1 MKKTCKTLLV
11 SGALMMA
18 CALPMQAASTDVNL
32 EVNGVPIEANAET
45 GAPYISDNGRTMLPV
60 RLISE
65 LAGCDVVYENG
76 TVHVTNEKLS
86 LEAVFVNGQNT
97 CTINGETVVLDEP
110 MTISAEGR
118 AYVPVRALA
127 ESFAD
132 VEWVNDTRT
141 VKVTIEAPVVDPSK
155 SDWTLSLSA
164 GTTSETSD
172 QLFVV
177 ATNTKTGQ
185 SVLLS
190 GAEKAF
196 GEYFNAENKNEYYP
210 GTTKVIDGQVYLT
223 VGRGGVMGGF
233 EVNIFALPDVAAGQT
248 ELSYVGT
255 IPYKSDYTVVNGYL
269 YFTDGTNQG
278 PWDVDP
284 NALYLAT
291 VGDTTNKV
299 KLHANVAVNDCALSV
314 EDGMLI
320 ATAPDGTRHEVSRVP
335 EAEGSIDPAHMQKVL
350 DENTTLE
357 GFLASDDMLSFDEIA
372 VLPGSSISEEG
383 GN

>member
-1 MKKTCKTLLV
+1 MKKTWKTLLV
-11 SGALMMA
+11 GGALMVA

-32 EVNGVPIEANAET
+32 EVNGVPIYSDAEK

-65 LAGCDVVYENG
+65 LAGCDVDYDNG
-76 TVHVTNEKLS
+76 VVTVTNEGFA
-86 LEAVFVNGQNT
+86 LEAVFINGQDS
-97 CTINGETVVLDEP
+97 CTINGATVELDEP

-132 VEWVNDTRT
+132 VEWDNDTRT
-141 VKVTIEAPVVDPSK
+141 VKVTIEAPAADPGE
-155 SDWTLSLSA
+155 SDWSFALSA
-164 GTTSETSD
+164 GTTAETED

-185 SVLLS
+185 SVYLS

-196 GEYFNAENKNEYYP
+196 GSYFNAENMNEYYP

-223 VGRGGVMGGF
+223 LGRGGIMGGL
-233 EVNIFALPDVAAGQT
+233 EVKIFALPDVAAGQT

-284 NALYLAT
+284 YALYLAT
-291 VGDTTNKV
+291 VGDTTNVV
-299 KLHANVAVNDCALSV
+299 KLHANVAINDCALSV

-335 EAEGSIDPAHMQKVL
+335 EEAGSIDPAHMQKVL
-350 DENTTLE
+350 EENTTLE
-357 GFLASDDMLSFDEIA
+357 GFLASDDMLTYDEIA
-372 VLPGSSISEEG
+372 VLPGSAIYEEY